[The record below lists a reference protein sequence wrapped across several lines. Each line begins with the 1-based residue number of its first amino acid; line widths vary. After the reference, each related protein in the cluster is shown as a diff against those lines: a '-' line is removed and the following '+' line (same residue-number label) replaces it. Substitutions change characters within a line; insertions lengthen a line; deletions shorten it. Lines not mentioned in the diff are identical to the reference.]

1 MDKRAHTSELNS
13 LVTRDALEVLLEQAE
28 QQIKNPRAGIFGPD
42 SVKWKVDREAAIF
55 LGAGRAALLQLA
67 HPWVTTALAQHSA
80 LLQDPIA
87 RFHNTF
93 RIVFTMVFGSATQA
107 FSAARS
113 LHQLHTRIRGE
124 IRSPIAG
131 YAAGSQYEANQI
143 PALRWVYATLVDS
156 AVLAYDWVLPPLT
169 TSERERY
176 FAESKVFASLFGI
189 PPNDLPED
197 WEAFKAYVNE
207 TVSSDQ
213 LGVDEGAV
221 SLGHELLCGAGSWV
235 RPPKWY
241 RALTTFWMPERLRNE
256 FRLQFGAAEMRTV
269 ERAQR
274 WLPSVYRRLPSSVRF
289 TGAYHEAC
297 ARLASRKPGPLTR
310 SSNRF
315 WIGQPLMPF
324 DES

>member
-1 MDKRAHTSELNS
+1 MDDRAHSPVPS
-13 LVTRDALEVLLEQAE
+13 SQVTRVDLEVLLKQAE
-28 QQIKNPRAGIFGPD
+28 RQVKNPLAGIFGPH
-42 SVKWKVDREAAIF
+42 SVSWKIDREAALF

-67 HPWVTTALAQHSA
+67 HPWVTTALTQHSA

-93 RIVFTMVFGSATQA
+93 RVVFTMVFGSATQA
-107 FSAARS
+107 FSSARS
-113 LHQLHTRIRGE
+113 LHELHTRIRGE
-124 IRSPIAG
+124 IRSPVAG
-131 YAAGSQYEANQI
+131 YTAGSYYEANQI

-169 TSERERY
+169 MSEREEY

-189 PPNDLPED
+189 PPDELPKD
-197 WEAFKAYVNE
+197 WEGFKAYMTATFE
-207 TVSSDQ
+207 SDV
-213 LGVDEGAV
+213 LGVGETAV
-221 SLGHELLCGAGSWV
+221 SLGHELLSGAGSWL
-235 RPPKWY
+235 RPPMWY
-241 RALTTFWMPERLRNE
+241 RALTTRWMPERLRKE
-256 FRLQFGAAEMRTV
+256 FRLEFGAAECRTV
-269 ERAQR
+269 ERAQK
-274 WLPSVYRRLPSSVRF
+274 WLPTVYRRLPSSVRF

-324 DES
+324 GEY